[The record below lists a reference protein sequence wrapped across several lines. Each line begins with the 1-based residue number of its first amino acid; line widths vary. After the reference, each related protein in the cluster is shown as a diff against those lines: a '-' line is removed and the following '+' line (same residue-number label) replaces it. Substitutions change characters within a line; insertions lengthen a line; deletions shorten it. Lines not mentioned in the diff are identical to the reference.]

1 MASTSALRPARTR
14 FTALHGLAVAAD
26 RLAALATA
34 LALPVRAA
42 DAPEPVLALMDGPAG
57 AGDVEAW
64 ERPFAAWIEP
74 DRVGG
79 TGGGSGGAT
88 GGVPALP
95 THLAA
100 PLPVL
105 VERAG
110 ASDLYINLTTA
121 TANELH
127 LAGRVL
133 TALAE
138 RHPLPDDRR
147 NDLELALH
155 EAISNALVHG
165 NLQVDG
171 MKELSAVELER
182 FSHELVARLADPALA
197 HRRVEVAVLLE
208 AGTAVIDVA
217 DEGAGFT
224 PTPQDGRG
232 ASGRGLDLIA
242 TIAES
247 VELCDGGRRIRM
259 RFPL

>member
-1 MASTSALRPARTR
+1 MPTRTSARHPVRTR
-14 FTALHGLAVAAD
+14 FTALQGLAVAAD
-26 RLAALATA
+26 RLARFADSLD
-34 LALPVRAA
+34 LPVRKGA
-42 DAPEPVLALMDGPAG
+42 DAAEPVLAVMDGPAG
-57 AGDVEAW
+57 AGDHALW

-74 DRVGG
+74 DSADAGDAAPVH
-79 TGGGSGGAT
+79 T
-88 GGVPALP
+88 
-95 THLAA
+95 LAA
-100 PLPVL
+100 ALNAQ

-133 TALAE
+133 TALAA
-138 RHPLPDDRR
+138 RHPLADERR
-147 NDLELALH
+147 DDLELALH

-165 NLQVDG
+165 NLQIDG
-171 MKELSAVELER
+171 MKELSAGELER
-182 FSHELVARLADPALA
+182 FSRDLVERLADPALA

-208 AGTAVIDVA
+208 AGAIVVEVA
-217 DEGAGFT
+217 DEGDGFVRC
-224 PTPQDGRG
+224 PQVVNG

-247 VELCDGGRRIRM
+247 VELRDGGRRIRM

>member
-1 MASTSALRPARTR
+1 MPLASTSALRPARTR

-57 AGDVEAW
+57 AGDAEAW

-74 DRVGG
+74 GISG
-79 TGGGSGGAT
+79 TGGE
-88 GGVPALP
+88 PALP
-95 THLAA
+95 TPLTA

-110 ASDLYINLTTA
+110 AADLYINLTTA

-147 NDLELALH
+147 DDLELALH

-165 NLQVDG
+165 NLQVNG

-182 FSHELVARLADPALA
+182 FSHELVDRLADPALA

>member
-1 MASTSALRPARTR
+1 MASSSASPSLRSARTR
-14 FTALHGLAVAAD
+14 FTALHGLALASDRVAS
-26 RLAALATA
+26 LAAS
-34 LALPVRAA
+34 LALPVCAA
-42 DAPEPVLALMDGPAG
+42 DAPEPVLAVMDGPGG
-57 AGDVEAW
+57 AGSAEAW
-64 ERPFAAWIEP
+64 ARPFAAWIEP
-74 DRVGG
+74 DGG
-79 TGGGSGGAT
+79 EE
-88 GGVPALP
+88 PPP
-95 THLAA
+95 TRSPSPLTA

-110 ASDLYINLTTA
+110 AADLYINLTTA

-133 TALAE
+133 TALAD
-138 RHPLPDDRR
+138 RHPLPDERR
-147 NDLELALH
+147 DDLELALH

-171 MKELSAVELER
+171 MKELSTGELER
-182 FSHELVARLADPALA
+182 FSHELMLRLADPALA
-197 HRRVEVAVLLE
+197 QRRVEVAVLLE

-217 DEGAGFT
+217 DEGAGFI
-224 PTPQDGRG
+224 PVPQDGRG

>member
-100 PLPVL
+100 PPC
-105 VERAG
+105 RCWWSG
-110 ASDLYINLTTA
+110 
-121 TANELH
+121 
-127 LAGRVL
+127 
-133 TALAE
+133 
-138 RHPLPDDRR
+138 
-147 NDLELALH
+147 
-155 EAISNALVHG
+155 
-165 NLQVDG
+165 
-171 MKELSAVELER
+171 
-182 FSHELVARLADPALA
+182 PALPISTSTSP
-197 HRRVEVAVLLE
+197 RRRR
-208 AGTAVIDVA
+208 TSCIWP
-217 DEGAGFT
+217 GA
-224 PTPQDGRG
+224 
-232 ASGRGLDLIA
+232 
-242 TIAES
+242 
-247 VELCDGGRRIRM
+247 C
-259 RFPL
+259 

>member
-1 MASTSALRPARTR
+1 MATRTTATQPARTH

-26 RLAALATA
+26 RLARLAES
-34 LALPVRAA
+34 LALPVREGK
-42 DAPEPVLALMDGPAG
+42 DAEEPILAVIDGPAG
-57 AGDVEAW
+57 AEDRVFW

-74 DRVGG
+74 DGPASDSPE
-79 TGGGSGGAT
+79 TGDADAPTLGAPFGS
-88 GGVPALP
+88 
-95 THLAA
+95 
-100 PLPVL
+100 L

-133 TALAE
+133 TALTARRRMPDE
-138 RHPLPDDRR
+138 RRD
-147 NDLELALH
+147 DLELALH

-171 MKELSAVELER
+171 MKELSTVELER
-182 FSHELVARLADPALA
+182 FSRELLERLADPALS
-197 HRRVEVAVLLE
+197 HRRVEVAVLFE
-208 AGTAVIDVA
+208 AGAVVIEVA
-217 DEGAGFT
+217 DEGGGFV
-224 PTPQDGRG
+224 PCPHAAHG

-242 TIAES
+242 TIAET
-247 VELCDGGRRIRM
+247 VELRDGGRRIRM